1 MLTTRSGKGM
11 KAQVMGTTPVEW
23 IAIIVAVL
31 SPAVGVVVFAYEKFE
46 TKEHA
51 AEYKS
56 DMRDTIHRIEEKVD
70 ILIDSKRR

>member
-1 MLTTRSGKGM
+1 M

-46 TKEHA
+46 TKDHA
-51 AEYKS
+51 AEYRT
-56 DMRDTIHRIEEKVD
+56 DMREAIHRIEGKVD
-70 ILIDSKRR
+70 ILLESKRR